1 MLVVTG
7 GIPKTLGV
15 SVGSGLV
22 IAIAMG
28 GSRCPAH
35 FYANNTWLKSN
46 PISTTSHFVNP
57 FICSKLNGVPEANSK
72 CHNNQLAIKWRPFLP
87 PPTPI
92 ALVIQNLLNDVR
104 LPITN

>member
-28 GSRCPAH
+28 GSRCPTAQSLLIG
-35 FYANNTWLKSN
+35 NQ
-46 PISTTSHFVNP
+46 ISTTSHFVNP
-57 FICSKLNGVPEANSK
+57 FTCSKLNGVPEANSK
-72 CHNNQLAIKWRPFLP
+72 CHNNQLAIKWRPFLSP
-87 PPTPI
+87 GNSKSAQRCAI
-92 ALVIQNLLNDVR
+92 ANY
-104 LPITN
+104 